1 MRWCQ
6 KSTRSEFRAESSA
19 PVLLTFT
26 HCHPF
31 TTPCAAKHCRFQ
43 CFVSLPLVPY
53 SYLLQRKGGVWQR
66 AQAVHLLLH
75 SFRFWGKIVLLC
87 IFFSMHYV
95 ILYIFSSSSTVKHSF
110 FLPFSPPIFF
120 SLFFLPVFL
129 IWVITSVRQVRA
141 QLNPLSSQAESL
153 WLSQGQSHFTFITSL
168 NRLQILIYFKL

>member
-6 KSTRSEFRAESSA
+6 KRTRSEFRAESSA

-53 SYLLQRKGGVWQR
+53 SYSLQRKGGVWQR

-75 SFRFWGKIVLLC
+75 NFRFWGKIVLLC

-95 ILYIFSSSSTVKHSF
+95 ILYIFSSFLNSEAFLFPTFLPPYIFLSF
-110 FLPFSPPIFF
+110 FSSCFPDLSNNLCMAGKSP
-120 SLFFLPVFL
+120 
-129 IWVITSVRQVRA
+129 
-141 QLNPLSSQAESL
+141 AESSIQPSRVPMTL
-153 WLSQGQSHFTFITSL
+153 TGTESFHIYYIFEQTSNTHL
-168 NRLQILIYFKL
+168 F